1 MQEKSETQ
9 KINEFLLEIDRL
21 FSPESVEK
29 LARQSGFVERQSP
42 LTGHLFLTVFVFGVS
57 VYQAPT
63 LEQ

>member
-1 MQEKSETQ
+1 MKKKPETQ
-9 KINEFLLEIDRL
+9 KINEFLLEIDHL
-21 FSPESVEK
+21 FKAETVEN
-29 LARQSGFVERQSP
+29 LARQSGFVERQSR